1 VVLKMRDTQSQE
13 NDIQINNFYRDA
25 YRRTIKWVSI
35 MAIVCA
41 VLATVLVW
49 MTYDPKQP
57 LYYAAVTT
65 GEVVP
70 LHALSEPVVTD
81 EFIAQWSALT
91 TRLIYNLNF
100 STYQQQL
107 SQVQDRFTPT
117 GWDKMMAA
125 LKNSGLIDELVNNKL
140 IVTSVVTGQPVI
152 LGRLIIHGR
161 YTWRVQMK
169 LLVTFTSASAATNR
183 SLVVT
188 MNVQR
193 VSTLSAA
200 NGIQVV
206 DFSAES
212 AN

>member
-1 VVLKMRDTQSQE
+1 MRDTQSQE
-13 NDIQINNFYRDA
+13 NDFQLNHFYRDA

-41 VLATVLVW
+41 ILTTILVW

-57 LYYAAVTT
+57 PYYAAMTT
-65 GEVVP
+65 GEVVR
-70 LHALSEPVVTD
+70 LHALSEPVVTSD
-81 EFIAQWSALT
+81 FVVQWSALT

-100 STYQQQL
+100 STYTQQL
-107 SQVQDRFTPT
+107 AQVQDRFTPE

-125 LKNSGLIDELVNNKL
+125 LKSSGLIDDVVNNKL
-140 IVTSVVTGQPVI
+140 IITSVVTGPPII

-161 YTWRVQMK
+161 FTWRVQMK
-169 LLVTFTSASAATNR
+169 LLVTYTSASTATQR
-183 SLVVT
+183 SMIVT

-193 VSTLSAA
+193 VPTLDAA
-200 NGIQVV
+200 NGIQVI
-206 DFSAES
+206 DFRSES